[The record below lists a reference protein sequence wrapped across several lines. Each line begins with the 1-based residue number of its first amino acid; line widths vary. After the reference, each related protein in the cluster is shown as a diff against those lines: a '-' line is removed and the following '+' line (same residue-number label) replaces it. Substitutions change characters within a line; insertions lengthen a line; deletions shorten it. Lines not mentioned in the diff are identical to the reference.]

1 MIRMI
6 KLFGWEGTMAKQ
18 INEKRA
24 EELVY
29 VRRLEFLE
37 VANDVIKWDRSF
49 YWFQILVLTS
59 DSSII
64 PVSAIIP
71 TFAAYVRYS

>member
-6 KLFGWEGTMAKQ
+6 KLFGWEGTMSKQ
-18 INEKRA
+18 INEKRD

-37 VANDVIKWDRSF
+37 VANDVIK
-49 YWFQILVLTS
+49 
-59 DSSII
+59 
-64 PVSAIIP
+64 
-71 TFAAYVRYS
+71 